1 MRPAGKRVQDSGM
14 PGMRQLRHH
23 PLHVQVAVL
32 SLLREEVPRQD
43 IRIGPGE
50 ALRRPAPAVRLL
62 RSGGATAVVPEIP
75 RQARRPVRFG
85 RGDLQRHD
93 LPERPGCQKEGE
105 PEARVHI
112 VPPHVRKRPEMA
124 SASPCAGRGELFRER
139 REAAPYLL
147 LPLRGDAEEIQ
158 VRAPLP
164 KGRMAHGERA
174 AREAR
179 LPAGVPP
186 CEEKVHERLLRVR
199 PEKEGTPADGLR
211 DAREIRRK
219 IRLPSSNQRRENRP
233 LRQGGKDRDL
243 ALRPA
248 RGRRAGGRGEAG
260 AAVRDGYR
268 LRVHRTPPHP
278 HPGREVPPD
287 PVLRVLLQPD
297 AFAPAPPED
306 VLGAG
311 VLGSPAVPPLGEQ
324 ADVGLRIFAPALRM
338 RG

>member
-1 MRPAGKRVQDSGM
+1 MTGFALRETRGTPSSPISYACSATPCRHGESGADPDHGHRRGGLGGLQEGERSQADPACGHRERGEGAEMRPAGKRVQDSGM

-62 RSGGATAVVPEIP
+62 RSGGAPALVPEIP
-75 RQARRPVRFG
+75 GQAGRAVRISGGDVRRDPVRKRSPG
-85 RGDLQRHD
+85 TE
-93 LPERPGCQKEGE
+93 ERRT
-105 PEARVHI
+105 EARVHI

-164 KGRMAHGERA
+164 KGRMAQGERA

-179 LPAGVPP
+179 LPAGGPP
-186 CEEKVHERLLRVR
+186 YEEKVHERLLRVR
-199 PEKEGTPADGLR
+199 PEKGESTAST
-211 DAREIRRK
+211 RR
-219 IRLPSSNQRRENRP
+219 
-233 LRQGGKDRDL
+233 
-243 ALRPA
+243 
-248 RGRRAGGRGEAG
+248 RG
-260 AAVRDGYR
+260 
-268 LRVHRTPPHP
+268 P
-278 HPGREVPPD
+278 
-287 PVLRVLLQPD
+287 
-297 AFAPAPPED
+297 
-306 VLGAG
+306 
-311 VLGSPAVPPLGEQ
+311 
-324 ADVGLRIFAPALRM
+324 
-338 RG
+338 